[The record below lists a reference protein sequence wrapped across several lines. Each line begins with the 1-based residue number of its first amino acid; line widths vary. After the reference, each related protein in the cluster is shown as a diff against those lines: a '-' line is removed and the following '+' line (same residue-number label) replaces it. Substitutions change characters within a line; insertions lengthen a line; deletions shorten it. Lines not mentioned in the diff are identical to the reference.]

1 MARYTIVFAPA
12 AERQFMA
19 LPTLVRPRVAH
30 AIAKL
35 ADDPLLGK
43 QLKAELSDYRSFR
56 VGDYRVIYFIRKN
69 VVQVEI
75 IRISHRKEAYR

>member
-12 AERQFMA
+12 AEREFMA
-19 LPTLVRPRVAH
+19 LPSFVRPRVAH

-35 ADDPLLGK
+35 ANDPHLGK

-56 VGDYRVIYFIRKN
+56 VGDYRVVYFIRKN
-69 VVQVEI
+69 IVQVEI
-75 IRISHRKEAYR
+75 IRIAHRKEAYR